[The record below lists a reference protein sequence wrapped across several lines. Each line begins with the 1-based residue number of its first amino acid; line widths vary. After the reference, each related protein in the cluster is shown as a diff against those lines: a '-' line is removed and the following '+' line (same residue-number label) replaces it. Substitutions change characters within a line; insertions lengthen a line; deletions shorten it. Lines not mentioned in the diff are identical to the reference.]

1 MHHLRDR
8 GPRRQ
13 LRGGSGRRGLL
24 GVGTLVAAIAGVL
37 GWRMRG
43 GADPRGDGPVT
54 EPALL
59 AALAAW
65 TPARAATPAG
75 QVLAYLWAAPN
86 TLAGLAVAATC
97 RGSLRRVDGALAVC
111 GARGPLGRMLAR
123 RGFSATTLGHVII
136 ARGEPSPALL
146 AHELCHT
153 RQAERLGVA
162 FGPVYLALLTVYG
175 YRRHPME
182 RAARTAAQRAS
193 DPGSESGSSAR
204 SAAG

>member
-1 MHHLRDR
+1 MRHRA
-8 GPRRQ
+8 PRRQ
-13 LRGGSGRRGLL
+13 PRGGTSRRGLL
-24 GVGTLVAAIAGVL
+24 GVTTLVAAIAGVL

-43 GADPRGDGPVT
+43 GADSRGDEPVT

-65 TPARAATPAG
+65 TPARATTPAG
-75 QVLAYLWAAPN
+75 RALGYLWAAPN
-86 TLAGLAVAATC
+86 TLVGLAVAATC
-97 RGSLRRVDGALAVC
+97 RGSVRRVEGALAVC

-162 FGPVYLALLTVYG
+162 FGPAYLALLAVYG
-175 YRRHPME
+175 YRRHPMD
-182 RAARTAAQRAS
+182 RAARAAAQRAS
-193 DPGSESGSSAR
+193 DPGPASGSSVRPAT
-204 SAAG
+204 G